1 MCEMLVFVYIL
12 FNTNKFRSLESRDSK
27 KNHNAHKNCL
37 KSREHY
43 SGKWGDNKDSLL
55 KIIAL
60 AQNKE
65 IISLKHIEGNHIKLI
80 KTVVENEYVY
90 KEPNSLEIAPNVSNQ
105 NELAQIQTHNKVNQ
119 NERIKREEK
128 SEIRDDKEI
137 EKVQILKGKEKHKL
151 SRKRIRIRR

>member
-1 MCEMLVFVYIL
+1 M
-12 FNTNKFRSLESRDSK
+12 
-27 KNHNAHKNCL
+27 

-43 SGKWGDNKDSLL
+43 SKWGDSKDSLL

-80 KTVVENEYVY
+80 KTLIENEYVY
-90 KEPNSLEIAPNVSNQ
+90 KEPNSLEIVPNESNQ
-105 NELAQIQTHNKVNQ
+105 NELVQIQTHNKLNQ

-137 EKVQILKGKEKHKL
+137 ELEILKEEEKTQIVEKEN
-151 SRKRIRIRR
+151 RKVRR